1 MQYYINV
8 MQLYINDTV
17 TFLAMIN
24 ILVLVISIAFSKI
37 YVYVYHIIRITDRY
51 NRISSIVAYVSD
63 ACTQLYLPTL
73 TYRT

>member
-1 MQYYINV
+1 M

-17 TFLAMIN
+17 TFLVMIN
-24 ILVLVISIAFSKI
+24 ILVLVITITFTKI

-63 ACTQLYLPTL
+63 ACTHLYLATL
-73 TYRT
+73 TYLT